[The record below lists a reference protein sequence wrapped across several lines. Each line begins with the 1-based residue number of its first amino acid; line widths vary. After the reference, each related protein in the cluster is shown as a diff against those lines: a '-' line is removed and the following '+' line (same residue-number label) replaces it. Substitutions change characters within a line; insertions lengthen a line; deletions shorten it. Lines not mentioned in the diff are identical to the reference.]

1 MVTDLG
7 KVIIHQCSWCKCNM
21 IDGERVEDC
30 DIVPESHGIC
40 KVCACVLE
48 MQVLDSY
55 NQE

>member
-21 IDGERVEDC
+21 IDGERIEDC

-40 KVCACVLE
+40 KVCACSLE
-48 MQVLDSY
+48 MQCMDTY
-55 NQE
+55 GND